1 MGTWYRKISRDKLNI
16 QGYLPKFTV
25 EEQEREEPTPQVV
38 TSPIIDLEE
47 DPETSEKT
55 ERTKTTISDPDPKPT
70 PSLNTNKTFKNKEE
84 FKRTML
90 PIYEKILSKM
100 GLNTAYAKMLV
111 AQDGLES
118 GWGKSAQG
126 RFNYGNITLGSNKS
140 RSYTVGNDKDKDGNP
155 ITQKFVNYDSL
166 EDYAQAKVQLLNS
179 SRYRAFNGPLQ
190 EFANRVYKGGYATA
204 PNYVEALNRVIAS
217 AKNGGILKFQAGGT
231 GEIKADTRSWL
242 KKQVDKIA
250 TNYNLSPFSKSAVA
264 EVLANTSP
272 YGVFHFAAK
281 GDQGSA
287 KLALLPGAVG
297 TKAVAKEVAQ
307 AAKEGM
313 DLIYS
318 HYGDDITKYFKGSLE
333 NLRNPEVILSMEER
347 LKVPKKLENIEIADD
362 LRHDYSF
369 FTNSTGVPTLKVSST
384 ATNPK
389 YVGEKAAAKQFLQ
402 ELVGT
407 TSNSGIKSM
416 TIPEKELF
424 VRRYGP
430 TSTSTLSEKDIYS
443 RLMAYKAESGITSS
457 FEKLTE
463 KEAKELFNKA
473 YNSNLFHSQGES
485 EKFWEANKDK
495 IISIF
500 RRIPALIGAGVISN
514 EVIKSKKGSN
524 TKNWSSKGMLKNEYN
539 NPEEYYDYS
548 NGEYD
553 QENDRWS
560 SREPQTGLV
569 LKNPKHST
577 AFISYDADTNLG
589 YNWYKGFDG
598 RIYSLPIWG
607 TNPKA
612 SNIKV
617 NRDEIS
623 HPVSIKG
630 FKNIKAVYNH
640 LLALGANRKQAAG
653 LTGVFIQESGL
664 DHSKVSTAG
673 AEGIAQLKGDKLK
686 NYKKWLGNRPNTWQ
700 NQLTWLWDH
709 INNGNDDWQ
718 SYYNNLSIKDPKLM
732 SEKEKR
738 DWNYMKSSKW
748 INYSYKNLR
757 DSWNSL
763 NNPGDIAELFTWTFE
778 RPTEKE
784 AKILQRRDYA
794 QQVYNLLNK

>member
-179 SRYRAFNGPLQ
+179 NRYKAFSGPIQ

-217 AKNGGILKFQAGGT
+217 AKNGGILKFQAGGA

-430 TSTSTLSEKDIYS
+430 TFTSTLSEKDIYS

-524 TKNWSSKGMLKNEYN
+524 TKNWSSKGMLK
-539 NPEEYYDYS
+539 
-548 NGEYD
+548 
-553 QENDRWS
+553 
-560 SREPQTGLV
+560 
-569 LKNPKHST
+569 
-577 AFISYDADTNLG
+577 
-589 YNWYKGFDG
+589 
-598 RIYSLPIWG
+598 
-607 TNPKA
+607 
-612 SNIKV
+612 
-617 NRDEIS
+617 
-623 HPVSIKG
+623 
-630 FKNIKAVYNH
+630 
-640 LLALGANRKQAAG
+640 
-653 LTGVFIQESGL
+653 
-664 DHSKVSTAG
+664 
-673 AEGIAQLKGDKLK
+673 
-686 NYKKWLGNRPNTWQ
+686 KW
-700 NQLTWLWDH
+700 
-709 INNGNDDWQ
+709 
-718 SYYNNLSIKDPKLM
+718 
-732 SEKEKR
+732 
-738 DWNYMKSSKW
+738 
-748 INYSYKNLR
+748 
-757 DSWNSL
+757 
-763 NNPGDIAELFTWTFE
+763 
-778 RPTEKE
+778 
-784 AKILQRRDYA
+784 
-794 QQVYNLLNK
+794 V